1 MNGAEL
7 KAILQSGG
15 RVFGTMISLSRNPKW
30 IPFMDGVGLDYVV
43 IDTEHGPRSRGG
55 VG

>member
-30 IPFMDGVGLDYVV
+30 IPFMDGGGLDDVV
-43 IDTEHGPRSRGG
+43 IDT
-55 VG
+55 